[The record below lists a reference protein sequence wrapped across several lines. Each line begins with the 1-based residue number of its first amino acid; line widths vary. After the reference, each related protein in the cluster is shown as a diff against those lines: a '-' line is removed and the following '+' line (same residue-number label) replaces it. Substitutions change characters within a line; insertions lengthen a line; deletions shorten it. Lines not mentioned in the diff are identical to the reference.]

1 MATTNRDW
9 ADKRWLKAPREEV
22 PFPVRLMD
30 IGFAIVV
37 ALIVLLAVIAVLAL
51 STPETKASAPASSGA
66 DWKVFLP
73 LFFRNRDPINPP
85 RCPRENARGEL
96 IEYGIAMQ
104 ADGNEWVIDCRY
116 APAAVRS

>member
-1 MATTNRDW
+1 MATTDRDW

-30 IGFAIVV
+30 IGVALLVALVVLIAIVC
-37 ALIVLLAVIAVLAL
+37 ILAL
-51 STPETKASAPASSGA
+51 TAQPTQASSRDGA

-73 LFFRNRDPINPP
+73 LYFRNRDPISPP
-85 RCPRENARGEL
+85 RCPRENARGEQL
-96 IEYGIAMQ
+96 VYGIASQ
-104 ADGNEWVIDCRY
+104 ADGNEWFIDCRY